1 MSDGLDEQEPLDFG
15 WEEWVSLP
23 GLGLPALKIK
33 TDTGARTS
41 ALHAFAIEPFG
52 SADRPKVRF
61 GVQPIPDR
69 PEIEVF
75 CSADVVD
82 RREVTSSNGEAEL
95 RYVIRTPISV
105 AGRSWDI
112 EVTLTDRGAMAYRM
126 LVGRTALAEHI
137 VVRPDA
143 SFLQPRLDYTAY
155 DTLAKAP
162 PKKRA
167 LRVAILTREPD
178 NYSSRRLIEAGEARD
193 HVVEPIDTLR
203 CYMNI
208 NAHAPEVH
216 YDGRAL
222 PRYDAV
228 IPRIGASITSYGL
241 AVVRQFET
249 LGAYCLNTST
259 GIGASR
265 DKLFAHQLLARHSIR
280 MPTTAF
286 ASSPKD
292 SSNLINLVGSAPL
305 IVKLL
310 ESSQG
315 KGVVLADTA
324 KAAQSVVSAF
334 RNLKADFLVQE
345 FVKEAA
351 GEDIRIIVIGGKV
364 VAAMRRTAAAGEFR
378 ANLHQGGGAEV
389 AKTTKEERDTAV
401 RAARALGLGFAG
413 VDILRSSVG
422 PKVLEVNSSPGLE
435 GVEGVSG
442 KDIAGLVFDHLERRV
457 RPLVRRTKRTTS
469 KKAADA

>member
-1 MSDGLDEQEPLDFG
+1 MTDETAALEFG

-23 GLGLPALKIK
+23 GLGLPALKAK

-52 SADRPKVRF
+52 SVSRPKVRF

-75 CSADVVD
+75 CSADLVD

-95 RYVIRTPISV
+95 RYVVRTPVSV
-105 AGRSWDI
+105 SGRSWDI
-112 EVTLTDRGAMAYRM
+112 EMTLTDRGSMSYRM
-126 LVGRTALAEHI
+126 LIGRTALADNA
-137 VVRPDA
+137 VVKPEA
-143 SFLQPRLDYTAY
+143 SFLQPRLDYSVY
-155 DTLAKAP
+155 DELSKVP

-222 PRYDAV
+222 PRYDAI
-228 IPRIGASITSYGL
+228 IPRIGAGITSYGL

-249 LGAYCLNTST
+249 LGAHCLNSST

-265 DKLFAHQLLARHSIR
+265 DKLFAHQLLARYSIR

-292 SSNLINLVGSAPL
+292 SANLINLVGSAPI

-315 KGVVLADTA
+315 KGVVLAENA

-351 GEDIRIIVIGGKV
+351 GEDIRIIVIGGKFA
-364 VAAMRRTAAAGEFR
+364 AAMRRTAGEGDFR
-378 ANLHQGGGAEV
+378 ANLHQGGAATTV
-389 AKTTKEERDTAV
+389 KTTKEERDTAV

-413 VDILRSSVG
+413 VDLLRSESG

-435 GVEGVSG
+435 GVEKVSD

-457 RPLVRRTKRTTS
+457 RPLVRRSRRAPSPKTAS
-469 KKAADA
+469 A